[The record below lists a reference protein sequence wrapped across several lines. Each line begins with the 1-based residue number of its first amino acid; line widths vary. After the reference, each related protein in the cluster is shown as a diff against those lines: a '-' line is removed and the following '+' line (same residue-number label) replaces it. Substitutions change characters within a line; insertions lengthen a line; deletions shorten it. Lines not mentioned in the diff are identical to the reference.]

1 VGQADSLPLPM
12 KGDIHVSLIDQLHAA
27 TDYSAALYSIIAH
40 FQADSGTIHMLEPD
54 GVLHLKAASEGLP
67 EPVLA
72 AVRLVPIGKGMAGLA
87 VERGEPVDTCNIQTD
102 ASGNVKSGARASGME
117 GAIVVPI
124 FAGDKAVGALGIANR
139 STRTFSKEETALL
152 MEAGRAIALTL

>member
-1 VGQADSLPLPM
+1 VN
-12 KGDIHVSLIDQLHAA
+12 LIDDLRAA
-27 TDYSAALYSIIAH
+27 TDYPTALHSIIAH
-40 FQADSGTIHMLEPD
+40 FHADSGTIHMLESD
-54 GVLHLKAASEGLP
+54 GVLHLKAASHGLP

-87 VERGEPVDTCNIQTD
+87 VERGEPVDTCNLQTD
-102 ASGNVKSGARASGME
+102 ATGNVKPGARTSGME

-124 FAGDKAVGALGIANR
+124 FAGEKAVGALGIANR
-139 STRTFSKEETALL
+139 ATRTFSKEETALL

>member
-1 VGQADSLPLPM
+1 M
-12 KGDIHVSLIDQLHAA
+12 NLIDQLHAA
-27 TDYSAALYSIIAH
+27 TDYSAALRSIITH
-40 FQADSGTIHMLEPD
+40 FQADSGTIHMLESD

-87 VERGEPVDTCNIQTD
+87 VERGEPVDTCNLQTD
-102 ASGNVKSGARASGME
+102 STGNVKPGARATGME

-124 FAGDKAVGALGIANR
+124 FAGDKPVGALGIANR
-139 STRTFSKEETALL
+139 ATRTFSQEETALL
-152 MEAGRAIALTL
+152 MEAGRAIAVTL

>member
-1 VGQADSLPLPM
+1 M
-12 KGDIHVSLIDQLHAA
+12 SLIDQVRASN
-27 TDYSAALYSIIAH
+27 DYSTALNSIISH
-40 FQADSGTIHMLEPD
+40 FKADSGTIHMLESD
-54 GVLHLKAASEGLP
+54 GILHLKAASQGLP

-87 VERGEPVDTCNIQTD
+87 VERGEPVDTCNLQTD
-102 ASGNVKSGARASGME
+102 TTGNVKPGARATGME

-139 STRTFSKEETALL
+139 ATRTFSKEETALL
-152 MEAGRAIALTL
+152 MEAGRAIAVTL

>member
-1 VGQADSLPLPM
+1 M
-12 KGDIHVSLIDQLHAA
+12 KGEIQLSLIDQVRTAA
-27 TDYSAALYSIIAH
+27 DYSAALRSIIAH
-40 FQADSGTIHMLEPD
+40 FKADSGTIHMLESD

-87 VERGEPVDTCNIQTD
+87 VERGEPVDTCNLQTD
-102 ASGNVKSGARASGME
+102 ATGNVKPGARAAGME

-124 FAGDKAVGALGIANR
+124 LAGDKPVGALGIAYR
-139 STRTFSKEETALL
+139 ATRTFTKEETALL
-152 MEAGRAIALTL
+152 MEAGRAIAVTL

>member
-1 VGQADSLPLPM
+1 M
-12 KGDIHVSLIDQLHAA
+12 SLIDQVRAA
-27 TDYSAALYSIIAH
+27 RDYSTALHSIISH
-40 FQADSGTIHMLEPD
+40 FHADTGTIHMLEAD

-87 VERGEPVDTCNIQTD
+87 VERGEPVDTCNLQTD
-102 ASGNVKSGARASGME
+102 ATGNVKPGARAAGME

-124 FAGDKAVGALGIANR
+124 FAADKAVGALGIAYR
-139 STRTFSKEETALL
+139 TTRTFSSDETNLL